1 MIIITGLLYDLLL
14 IKIYININLPLQ
26 MIKPRHVA
34 IPFISKAQ
42 FGNYHLA
49 LSAPCTGLWFLL

>member
-1 MIIITGLLYDLLL
+1 MIYFLLN
-14 IKIYININLPLQ
+14 IYININLSLQ

-42 FGNYHLA
+42 FGNYHMA
-49 LSAPCTGLWFLL
+49 LSAPCTGFWFLL